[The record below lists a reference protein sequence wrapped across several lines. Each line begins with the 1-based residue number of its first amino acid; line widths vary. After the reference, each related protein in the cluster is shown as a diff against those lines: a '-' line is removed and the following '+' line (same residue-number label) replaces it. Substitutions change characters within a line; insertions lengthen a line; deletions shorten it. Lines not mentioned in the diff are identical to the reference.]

1 MKNKKIVLAAVMGI
15 SAFAVFFVY
24 FKVKENTMLSKAAVN
39 RVIVSAKYIAPG
51 AFITAD
57 MLKEVEFPEMYV
69 QPGAVRKKENAAGYL
84 ATAPISE
91 NEQILANKLTKVAEK
106 LSEIVPIGL
115 RAVSIA
121 VDDAAGLDGMVKPG
135 DYVDVV
141 GAFEDAGSRGVFS
154 ATVIQYCQLAAF
166 NGDFSGNRKKETGL
180 PFGPLGRSNA
190 TLLVEPSDAEVL
202 AFAENKGRL
211 RLSLRNPGDVK
222 YAQLKTTNFSNLLR
236 NTVKESPKAQ
246 EGPSLEIIRGTD
258 GERVRLK

>member
-1 MKNKKIVLAAVMGI
+1 MKNRKLLLAAGMGTA
-15 SAFAVFFVY
+15 AFVIFYIY
-24 FKVKENTMLSKAAVN
+24 FKVKENTLLSKAAVN

-51 AFITAD
+51 VCITAD

-84 ATAPISE
+84 AAAPISE
-91 NEQILANKLTKVAEK
+91 NEQILANKLTKVADK
-106 LSEIVPIGL
+106 LSEIVPIGM

-121 VDDAAGLDGMVKPG
+121 VDDSAGLDGMVKPG

-154 ATVIQYCQLAAF
+154 ATVIQYCQVIAF
-166 NGDFSGNRKKETGL
+166 NGDFSGSRKKEAGL
-180 PFGPLGRSNA
+180 PFAPLGRSNA
-190 TLLVEPSDAEVL
+190 TLLVEPSDAEVIV
-202 AFAENKGRL
+202 FAENKGRL
-211 RLSLRNPGDVK
+211 RLSLRNPGD
-222 YAQLKTTNFSNLLR
+222 AQYSPLKTTNFSNLLKSAA
-236 NTVKESPKAQ
+236 KETPKTQ